1 MYVVP
6 FAALPSKDL
15 ETRGLIPVST
25 NSSTG
30 YGPKG
35 QGAGSVTFYAT
46 KPFGYWNVVLYL

>member
-35 QGAGSVTFYAT
+35 QGAGSVTVYAT